1 MSDLK
6 QSPAAFLQGR
16 NGHHTKEPVLEP
28 ANPSY
33 KLAGRSSSA
42 GVHDRRLGVG

>member
-16 NGHHTKEPVLEP
+16 NGDQTKEPVLNQEIHRASLP
-28 ANPSY
+28 AV
-33 KLAGRSSSA
+33 LLRRALMTVGRE
-42 GVHDRRLGVG
+42 